1 MRPGLESQAA
11 TASQEMHWLK
21 EGSSHFGK
29 AALPTPP
36 PLSSFDL
43 ETVSNPRDSFFKE
56 ALMTQVLGFWGSQPD
71 EKLLSQ
77 DQQSTKFKCKLLN
90 FFLGRNQ

>member
-1 MRPGLESQAA
+1 MSLTRPQLVKRH
-11 TASQEMHWLK
+11 T
-21 EGSSHFGK
+21 GSRK
-29 AALPTPP
+29 AAPTLEKQLSLLP

-43 ETVSNPRDSFFKE
+43 ETVSNPRDPFFKA
-56 ALMTQVLGFWGSQPD
+56 ALMIQVLGFWDSQPD

-90 FFLGRNQ
+90 FFLGKN